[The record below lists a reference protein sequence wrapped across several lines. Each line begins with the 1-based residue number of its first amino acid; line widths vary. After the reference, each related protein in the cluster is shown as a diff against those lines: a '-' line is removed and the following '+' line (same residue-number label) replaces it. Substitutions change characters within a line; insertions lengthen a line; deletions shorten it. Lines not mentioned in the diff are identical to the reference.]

1 MDIEAKIII
10 FLQSNASTGWITLF
24 QFITLFGSYLGFLIF
39 FAVIFFRDKRL
50 SVVFVITFILASIF
64 NHFLKLII
72 MRDRPFVTYS
82 QIINYG
88 NEEGYSTPSGHSNCA
103 GLFTTFL
110 FYTFL
115 TTTKSKGTKAL
126 CGIFCVLFPLLIG
139 YSRMVLGVHY
149 LSDVLIGIAEGV
161 IFGLIAIMLY
171 KLIQKRKFLYNH

>member
-1 MDIEAKIII
+1 MDIEAQIII

-24 QFITLFGSYLGFLIF
+24 QIITMFGSYLGFAVFFVIIF
-39 FAVIFFRDKRL
+39 FKDKKL
-50 SVVFVITFILASIF
+50 SVAFVITFVIASIF

-88 NEEGYSTPSGHSNCA
+88 NSDGYSTPSGHSNCA
-103 GLFTTFL
+103 GLFATFL

-161 IFGLIAIMLY
+161 IFGLIAIVLY
-171 KLIQKRKFLYNH
+171 KLIQKRKFLYNR